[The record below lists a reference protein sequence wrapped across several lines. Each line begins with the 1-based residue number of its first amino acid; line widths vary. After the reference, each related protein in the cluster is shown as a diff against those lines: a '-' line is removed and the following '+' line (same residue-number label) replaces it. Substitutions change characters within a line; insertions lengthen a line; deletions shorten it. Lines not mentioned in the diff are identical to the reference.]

1 MWPWPDHSH
10 TFCLFPQMTL
20 GDWSACGVLGGVM
33 ALLKPLES
41 LRVTAWNGKSQT
53 DFRTE
58 RRQAWV
64 CRKRA
69 LAHSPAHPF
78 LALEAADCSQ
88 TGPRGGTRLRAT
100 LSLVCLELEPQFP
113 VPSEGLEVLGI
124 FGSEFT
130 QDGSLGFSQSWGH
143 LGSP

>member
-1 MWPWPDHSH
+1 MA
-10 TFCLFPQMTL
+10 LARPQSYL
-20 GDWSACGVLGGVM
+20 LPVPLDDSGGLVSLRCSWGLM

-53 DFRTE
+53 GFRTE
-58 RRQAWV
+58 RQQAWV
-64 CRKRA
+64 GRKWA
-69 LAHSPAHPF
+69 LTDLPAHPF

-88 TGPRGGTRLRAT
+88 TGPRGGTQLRAT
-100 LSLVCLELEPQFP
+100 LSWVCLELEPQFP

-130 QDGSLGFSQSWGH
+130 QDSSLDVSQSWGH